1 MHPPA
6 NKKIRQ
12 HDYKDIYEITEML
25 ITNWNNIV
33 TDESGIVELELCQSK
48 TGCGKVCF
56 TESPDN
62 DSLTFIKK
70 NFISKQEISVLKLHQ
85 FKSNSVSDTESSDAN
100 EDARGDST
108 IIKSIK
114 ISLST
119 SEPLLQEESPQILVV
134 FYVFILFYFILMF
147 FSYLF

>member
-12 HDYKDIYEITEML
+12 HDYRDIYEITEML
-25 ITNWNNIV
+25 ITKWNNIF

-48 TGCGKVCF
+48 TRCGKVCF
-56 TESPDN
+56 NESPDN
-62 DSLTFIKK
+62 DPFTFIEA
-70 NFISKQEISVLKLHQ
+70 NFISKQEISVPKLHQ

-100 EDARGDST
+100 EDAKEDPT

-134 FYVFILFYFILMF
+134 FYVFLLFYFILMF